1 MNLIEQNIILYYAD
15 FLSLKHESIPVT
27 DNCKY
32 YYIHNTPINSAYI
45 VDKQPFYDEEN
56 KYYVQASIEY
66 QAIKDKFGEEGT
78 ESFVESICNLGALG
92 CINAKQMLDC
102 IHQYSDKSTR
112 KRAKKTYN
120 DWLNNQVYT
129 HLTVDDDDE
138 DSIKRTRCSKYVAR
152 VEQGTDKQ
160 PQYENVRHTK

>member
-1 MNLIEQNIILYYAD
+1 
-15 FLSLKHESIPVT
+15 
-27 DNCKY
+27 
-32 YYIHNTPINSAYI
+32 
-45 VDKQPFYDEEN
+45 
-56 KYYVQASIEY
+56 
-66 QAIKDKFGEEGT
+66 
-78 ESFVESICNLGALG
+78 
-92 CINAKQMLDC
+92 MLDC
-102 IHQYSDKSTR
+102 IHQYSDKNTR

-160 PQYENVRHTK
+160 P